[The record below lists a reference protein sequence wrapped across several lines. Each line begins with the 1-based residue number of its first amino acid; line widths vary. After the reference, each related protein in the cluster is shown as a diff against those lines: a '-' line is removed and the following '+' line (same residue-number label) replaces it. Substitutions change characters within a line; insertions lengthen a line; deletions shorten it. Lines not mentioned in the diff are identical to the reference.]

1 MTVRY
6 IALLVAFFGYCLVF
20 AQGHEEQHS
29 NERQLEVGMRMIG
42 HQVLLAVG
50 DSSSRVLPIAKEGD
64 QYTIRF
70 GTEFGFDPD
79 KITTTIDSV
88 MRVTKLSENYI
99 VEVITCDS
107 CLVVHGYTKT
117 AIIDAGMI
125 PCKGRVQ
132 PVSCYALLITIL
144 DAERSTVEAT
154 SDLDV
159 FDGIEHGGISYRSV
173 VPWALMFLGL
183 IGVVTVVVNRRSVPS
198 NDVNTIR
205 IGEFQFNK
213 RNMELSINKERIKL
227 TSKEADLLQL
237 LSASANTTV
246 ERDDILASVWGD
258 EGDYVGRTLDVF
270 ISKLR
275 KKLEADA
282 NVQIVNIRGVGYKL
296 VMGV

>member
-1 MTVRY
+1 MRPV
-6 IALLVAFFGYCLVF
+6 ALLIAILGYCLVF
-20 AQGHEEQHS
+20 AEGREQQHS
-29 NERQLEVGMRMIG
+29 KNSQLEVGMRMIG

-50 DSSSRVLPIAKEGD
+50 DTSSLVLPIEKEGD
-64 QYTIRF
+64 KYTIRF

-79 KITTTIDSV
+79 QITTTIDSV
-88 MRVTKLSENYI
+88 MRFTQLSENYI
-99 VEVITCDS
+99 VEMITCDS

-117 AIIDAGMI
+117 ALIDDGMI
-125 PCKGRVQ
+125 PCKGRLQ

-144 DAERSTVEAT
+144 DGELLTKESTA
-154 SDLDV
+154 DPGAL
-159 FDGIEHGGISYRSV
+159 GNKQQGGIRYRSLL
-173 VPWALMFLGL
+173 PWALMFLSL
-183 IGVVTVVVNRRSVPS
+183 IGVATVVVKRRSVPKS
-198 NDVNTIR
+198 DVNMIR
-205 IGEFQFNK
+205 IGEFNFNK

-246 ERDDILASVWGD
+246 EREDILASVWGD